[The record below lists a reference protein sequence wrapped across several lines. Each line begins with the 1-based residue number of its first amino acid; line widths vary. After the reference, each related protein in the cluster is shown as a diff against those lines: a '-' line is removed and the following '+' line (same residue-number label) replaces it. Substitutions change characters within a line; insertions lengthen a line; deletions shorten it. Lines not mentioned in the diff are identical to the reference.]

1 MPRIARIVIPGQ
13 VYHITQRGNNRQDI
27 LFVPDD
33 YRFYLELL
41 KEQSERHGLEVLG
54 YGLMTNH
61 VHLVGIPEKEDSLA
75 KALGRAHFLY
85 TQYINRMHGRSGHL
99 WQNRFYSCLLD
110 RQHYWAAMRYV
121 ERNPVRAN
129 IVRRAWEYPW
139 SSASAHVTGQDPNTV
154 ISLQRWEAMSPPDW
168 RAALAEAE
176 SKEDLET
183 LRSHTRT
190 GRPLGS
196 DSFLSKLERALGRRL
211 RPLPVGRPKKAV
223 HI

>member
-75 KALGRAHFLY
+75 KALGRAH
-85 TQYINRMHGRSGHL
+85 
-99 WQNRFYSCLLD
+99 LD
-110 RQHYWAAMRYV
+110 RKSTRLNSSHITRSRM
-121 ERNPVRAN
+121 P
-129 IVRRAWEYPW
+129 
-139 SSASAHVTGQDPNTV
+139 SSA
-154 ISLQRWEAMSPPDW
+154 
-168 RAALAEAE
+168 
-176 SKEDLET
+176 
-183 LRSHTRT
+183 
-190 GRPLGS
+190 
-196 DSFLSKLERALGRRL
+196 
-211 RPLPVGRPKKAV
+211 
-223 HI
+223 